1 MSELVE
7 NFDDGNHVIVD
18 NENLLNENNDVDND
32 DHNELN
38 KMEA

>member
-32 DHNELN
+32 DHNES
-38 KMEA
+38 